1 MTLLT
6 ALQAAARELKISVP
20 STIVANT
27 SSHDAMLLLRMANK
41 EAKQI
46 RGRYPWQTI
55 RKEHSF
61 TTVAADSQT
70 SSIPSDWL
78 KFVSETAFNRTTKR
92 PLYGPITPQEWQEYK
107 AGLIVPVEPAFLV
120 RQGAILIAPTPTAG
134 ETVAY
139 EYVSKWV
146 VVASGGTAATK
157 DSFTVDTDTWIFDE
171 EILTLAV
178 IWRWRMHKGMAYE
191 DQQLDY
197 ERLVA
202 DAFIA
207 DGGKPRINTGE
218 VRSGQMLRA
227 RGKAQMRD
235 YNTIT

>member
-1 MTLLT
+1 MSFLT
-6 ALQAAARELKISVP
+6 AMQAAARELKISVP
-20 STIVANT
+20 ATIVDNT
-27 SSHDAMLLLRMANK
+27 GNHDAMLLLRMANK

-46 RGRYPWQTI
+46 RGRYPWQAV
-55 RKEHSF
+55 RKEHTF
-61 TTVAADSQT
+61 NTVAADSQT
-70 SSIPSDWL
+70 DSIPTDFL

-107 AGLIVPVEPAFLV
+107 AGLIVPVEPAMIV
-120 RQGAILIAPTPTAG
+120 RQGAILITPTPTAG
-134 ETVAY
+134 QQVAY

-146 VVASGGTAATK
+146 VCPTATPTVATK

-197 ERLVA
+197 ERLLA

-207 DGGKPRINTGE
+207 DGGKPRINLNE
-218 VRSGQMLRA
+218 VRPGHAKRGRA
-227 RGKAQMRD
+227 NIRD